1 MGAGFLFCLNK
12 KHMALGQTGRPAVR
26 PLGVCIRGF
35 ISCRV
40 LFLSLWDCFIF
51 FDHFHLFPRPS
62 LLFGQL
68 VITKT
73 CQLDSE
79 NLAYIFFL
87 CKVKEASELHSK
99 HSFASMLVE
108 RRSDLSQVSQRSYQ

>member
-1 MGAGFLFCLNK
+1 
-12 KHMALGQTGRPAVR
+12 MALGQTGRLAVR

-35 ISCRV
+35 ISCWV

-51 FDHFHLFPRPS
+51 FDHFHLFPRSS

-87 CKVKEASELHSK
+87 CKVKEASELHSQ
-99 HSFASMLVE
+99 HSFASMFVE